1 MRKFCAHAG
10 PGEHA
15 KRRVP
20 CAAPVHSRG
29 FSAGA
34 ASRAPPAAPPAGA
47 ASVGLCCNTAA
58 RRVRFPPG
66 RREIP
71 ARRFGP
77 FPVDGGCG
85 RQSGLPGAHRESKPR
100 AVQQPAPAPGD
111 EPWLFA
117 PGQALHRG
125 SEQAACKNAHSL
137 CRVCR
142 AVEVFVVSNP
152 TKSSPPPKNILYVS
166 CAFPVRSLCVSC
178 VYFCMCFACV
188 CAFPVR
194 FLYISCTFPVTF
206 PVTSDMLCIQ
216 PAYRFGI
223 VSAPLGIAHQESVLA
238 PEGHLG
244 QLRPEALLSA
254 GMQVPV
260 RNTFGSS
267 HRFHA

>member
-1 MRKFCAHAG
+1 MARLPRARAPHLWMRNRASWMRKFCAHAG

-100 AVQQPAPAPGD
+100 AVQQPAPAHGD

-152 TKSSPPPKNILYVS
+152 TKSSPPPKNILCVS
-166 CAFPVRSLCVSC
+166 CAFLVRLCVFCAFLVRSLSHFLSLRTC
-178 VYFCMCFACV
+178 CF
-188 CAFPVR
+188 
-194 FLYISCTFPVTF
+194 
-206 PVTSDMLCIQ
+206 
-216 PAYRFGI
+216 I
-223 VSAPLGIAHQESVLA
+223 V
-238 PEGHLG
+238 
-244 QLRPEALLSA
+244 
-254 GMQVPV
+254 
-260 RNTFGSS
+260 
-267 HRFHA
+267 